1 MKKHASWTATLLTS
15 LLLTIFIAGCAATA
29 TRESTGEY
37 IDDSAITA
45 HVKAAIYDDPDL
57 KIGQISVQT
66 FRGVVQLSGFVN
78 APTTV
83 AKAGRIAAAVKG
95 VTSVQNDLIVK

>member
-1 MKKHASWTATLLTS
+1 MKKHAPWTATLLAT
-15 LLLTIFIAGCAATA
+15 LLLTLFIAGCAATA

-37 IDDSAITA
+37 IDDSVITA
-45 HVKAAIYDDPDL
+45 HVKAAIFDDADL
-57 KIGQISVQT
+57 KIGQISVGT

-78 APTTV
+78 SPATV
-83 AKAGRIAAAVKG
+83 AKAGRIAASVKG